1 MEKDNY
7 KIIYQNNYIM
17 KNSNSVKII
26 GALLLGAAIGGGL
39 GILFAPSKGSKTRKR
54 IMAKGADLSDAI
66 KDKLDGFMDDV
77 TEEVSSIKHSL
88 QSRLDS
94 ELAKIESP
102 KKN

>member
-7 KIIYQNNYIM
+7 KIYYQNNYIM
-17 KNSNSVKII
+17 ENSNSVKVI

-39 GILFAPSKGSKTRKR
+39 GILFAPHKGSKTRKR
-54 IMAKGADLSDAI
+54 IMSKGSDLSDAI
-66 KDKLDGFMDDV
+66 QDKFEGFMEDV
-77 TEEVSSIKHSL
+77 NEEVANIKHNL
-88 QSRLDS
+88 HVRMDG